1 MIQIFNYAKY
11 VRNLDKGTR
20 RSHSLLKSY
29 SKLLGSD
36 ILEYSGKFF
45 IVALDFSIKFKE
57 IKDKTADTVALSL
70 TEIFTQ
76 NRLSLEIIADNN
88 PFTSQ
93 KTIKFC
99 KQWGCKLTNSC
110 PQWPNSMSKFA
121 VRVTKVLLKNFAGVV
136 DIKRHFIWQL
146 HLIGF
151 NDLGYHFYQ

>member
-76 NRLSLEIIADNN
+76 NRLSFEIIADNN

-99 KQWGCKLTNSC
+99 KQWGCKLTKSC
-110 PQWPNSMSKFA
+110 PQWVN
-121 VRVTKVLLKNFAGVV
+121 LL
-136 DIKRHFIWQL
+136 
-146 HLIGF
+146 
-151 NDLGYHFYQ
+151 